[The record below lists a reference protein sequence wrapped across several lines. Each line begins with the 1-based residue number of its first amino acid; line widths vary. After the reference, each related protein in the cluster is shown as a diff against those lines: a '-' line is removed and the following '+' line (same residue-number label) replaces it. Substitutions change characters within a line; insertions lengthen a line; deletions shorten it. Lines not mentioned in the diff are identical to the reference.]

1 MSIYFLDI
9 CPTNKCGLCNQ
20 LYSIIAG
27 IKYCI
32 ENKFETMVI
41 KQFLKSIDSNNYCD
55 ISDIININKYNNCLR
70 SNNIDVLLVD
80 YSKFVSLSDNK
91 NPKFQSNFKY
101 QQDDLFFNLLRNIP
115 FSTKLIDNF
124 LTNNNQIFTLSNNIN
139 NTNNTNNNNINNI
152 NINTIHLRIEDDV
165 LTHYESRLNIDK
177 ELLRIIVENKY
188 VSLIEKY
195 FNKDDLII
203 ILTYSLN
210 NSVIDFLNNNG
221 YKYII
226 NEKKSNDREISAIYD
241 LMLGEYC
248 NNYYICV
255 WESSY
260 SYTLFSRINKKNSVK
275 AIQIYY
281 EDLDKREDFVS
292 LLF

>member
-27 IKYCI
+27 IKFCI
-32 ENKFETMVI
+32 ENQIRTIVI

-55 ISDIININKYNNCLR
+55 ISDIIDINKYNNYLK
-70 SNNIDVLLVD
+70 SNNINVLLVD
-80 YSKFVSLSDNK
+80 NSNFVSLSDNK
-91 NPKFQSNFKY
+91 NPNFQSNFKY
-101 QQDDLFFNLLRNIP
+101 QQDKLFFDLLRNIP

-124 LTNNNQIFTLSNNIN
+124 LTNNSQILTLTNNI
-139 NTNNTNNNNINNI
+139 
-152 NINTIHLRIEDDV
+152 INTIHLRIEDDV
-165 LTHYESRLNIDK
+165 LTHYESRLNMDK

-188 VSLIEKY
+188 INLIKKY

-226 NEKKSNDREISAIYD
+226 NEKKSDDREISAIYD

-248 NNYYICV
+248 NNYYICI

-260 SYTLFSRINKKNSVK
+260 SYTLFSRINKKNNVK

-281 EDLDKREDFVS
+281 EDLDRREDFVS
-292 LLF
+292 LIY